1 MKQSNNTPAMIPAS
15 KIHPFKG
22 HPYKVLDNDEMDSL
36 VNSILEQGVMSPLIV
51 RPLENK
57 PGEYEIISG
66 HRRFHAARIAGL
78 TELPAVICAVS
89 RDEAAIML
97 VDSNLHREHI
107 LPSEKAFAYKLKLEA
122 MSRQGKRTDLTS
134 SQIATKLD
142 TAGSIGFVTG
152 ESRDT
157 IYRYIR
163 LTHLIPAL
171 LDMVDNERIALSV
184 GVELSFL
191 DPELQASLVTAI
203 ELNDCTPSYSQANR
217 MHKAANAGTL
227 DEDELYSIIAEEKP
241 NQREKVSFT
250 FEDLHRYF
258 PNARMAVDIRN
269 AIIRLLER
277 NIKDKDKGK
286 GKGKEIKD
294 EER

>member
-1 MKQSNNTPAMIPAS
+1 MKQSNNTPVMIPAS
-15 KIHPFKG
+15 KIHPFKE
-22 HPYKVLDNDEMDSL
+22 HPYKVLDNDEMDAL

-51 RPLENK
+51 RPFENK
-57 PGEYEIISG
+57 AGEYEIISG

-122 MSRQGKRTDLTS
+122 MSMQGKRTDLTS
-134 SQIATKLD
+134 RQLVGKLNER
-142 TAGSIGFVTG
+142 AP
-152 ESRDT
+152 ESADMVSNTDSGRQVQ
-157 IYRYIR
+157 RYIR

-171 LDMVDNERIALSV
+171 LDMVDSERIAFSV

-227 DEDELYSIIAEEKP
+227 DEGELYSIMSEEKP
-241 NQREKVSFT
+241 NQREKISFA

-258 PNARMAVDIRN
+258 PNARTAVDIRN
-269 AIIRLLER
+269 AIIRMLER
-277 NIKDKDKGK
+277 NIKDNE
-286 GKGKEIKD
+286 KEIKD

>member
-1 MKQSNNTPAMIPAS
+1 MKQSNNTPVMIPAS

-22 HPYKVLDNDEMDSL
+22 HPYKVLDNDEMDAL

-57 PGEYEIISG
+57 ACEYEIISG

-78 TELPAVICAVS
+78 NELPAVICAVS

-122 MSRQGKRTDLTS
+122 MSRQGKRSDLTS

-142 TAGSIGFVTG
+142 TAGSIGSVTG

-171 LDMVDNERIALSV
+171 LDMVDSERIAFSV

-191 DPELQASLVTAI
+191 DSELQASLVTAV

-227 DEDELYSIIAEEKP
+227 DEAELYSIMAEEKP
-241 NQREKVSFT
+241 NQREKVSFA

-258 PNARMAVDIRN
+258 PNARTAADIRN

-277 NIKDKDKGK
+277 HIKD
-286 GKGKEIKD
+286 KGKEIKN